1 MSDTLKEKIL
11 KAQRAGDIAA
21 LYVLEAQAQ
30 ETFEEQELIAY
41 YANILDLA
49 LENLTAALESARRM
63 EITEVQDFA
72 TLRALYEYAMEHYSA
87 GKKTDASALF
97 EILSGLSSD
106 ETFSNAMKMHQAG
119 ADSGMSIEAF
129 IEKVADV
136 DATMT
141 VGNFYI
147 SDFKKD
153 ARKTLDDEGKR
164 A

>member
-1 MSDTLKEKIL
+1 MKEELKEKVL
-11 KAQRAGDIAA
+11 KAQQEGSIAG

-30 ETFEEQELIAY
+30 DAFDEQELVAY

-49 LENLTAALESARRM
+49 LENLTDALESARQM
-63 EITEVQDFA
+63 DISEVEDFA

-106 ETFSNAMKMHQAG
+106 KTFSNAMKMHQAG

-129 IEKVADV
+129 IEKIGDV
-136 DATMT
+136 DATHLA
-141 VGNFYI
+141 GNFYI

-153 ARKTLDDEGKR
+153 ARKLLDVEGGKK
-164 A
+164 